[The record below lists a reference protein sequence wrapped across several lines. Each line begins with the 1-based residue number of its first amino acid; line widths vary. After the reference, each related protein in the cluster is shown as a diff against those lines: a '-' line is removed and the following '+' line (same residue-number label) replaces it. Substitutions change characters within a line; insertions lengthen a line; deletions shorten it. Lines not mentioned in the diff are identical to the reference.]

1 MAFEING
8 KVGPGYA
15 NDGSL
20 VDPRMTKD
28 LGLVC
33 QDLHGRFYE
42 STYRGNTF
50 IASTAV
56 AGVAPGT
63 ALSTTPPFTL
73 YNPLGSG
80 TNLSIVSA
88 SIGYISGTLG
98 AGTIVYAVN
107 NNTAQAAPTGGTSL
121 VPINTFVG
129 NNTLPHGKAFQGATL
144 AVAPTILRDC
154 VILGA
159 FAGAAALFPPIRD
172 IVDGTIIII
181 PGASIS
187 LQGVAAAGT
196 TPLLTF
202 AVTWEEI
209 PV

>member
-129 NNTLPHGKAFQGATL
+129 NNTLPHGKVFQGATL

>member
-28 LGLVC
+28 LAVVA

-42 STYRGNTF
+42 TTYRGNTF
-50 IASTAV
+50 IASTGV

-63 ALSTTPPFTL
+63 VLSTTPPFTL
-73 YNPLGSG
+73 YNPLNSG
-80 TNLSIVSA
+80 VNLVIISA
-88 SIGYISGTLG
+88 SLGYISGTLG

-107 NNTAQAAPTGGTSL
+107 NSTTQAAPTGGTTL
-121 VPINTFVG
+121 VPINSFLG
-129 NNTLPHGKAFQGATL
+129 NASLPHGKAFQGATL
-144 AVAPTILRDC
+144 AATPTILRDC
-154 VILGA
+154 AVLGA

-172 IVDGTIIII
+172 IVDGTMIIV
-181 PGASIS
+181 PGAALS
-187 LQGVAAAGT
+187 LQGIAAAGT
-196 TPLLTF
+196 SPLM
-202 AVTWEEI
+202 TWEEA